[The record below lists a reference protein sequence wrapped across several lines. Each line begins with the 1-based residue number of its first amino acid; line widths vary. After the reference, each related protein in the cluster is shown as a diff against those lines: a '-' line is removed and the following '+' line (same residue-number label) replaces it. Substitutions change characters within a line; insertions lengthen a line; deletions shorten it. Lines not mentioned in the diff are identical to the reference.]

1 MSLQVLFSIIK
12 AINSTTRAE
21 TQLEW
26 TTVRNQAP
34 NRSSFDLSCTASNR
48 GKPPVTSQQPVAISG
63 SDPSTS
69 VALATT
75 NTTRKDTT
83 QNPNSNAQ
91 AEGDKCYRCGQ
102 LGHRSNQFP
111 QRGAVNLVE
120 GEEFVER
127 DEDDVDSE
135 DKDDRLTKPNDGD
148 LLSHSLVV
156 RRFLLTPRREGHSLR
171 HSIFKQD
178 AL

>member
-1 MSLQVLFSIIK
+1 MSLQVLFSVIE

-26 TTVRNQAP
+26 TIARNQAP
-34 NRSSFDLSCTASNR
+34 NRSSFDLSRTTSNR

-63 SDPSTS
+63 SGPSTS

-83 QNPNSNAQ
+83 QNPNSNAR

-102 LGHRSNQFP
+102 LGHCCNQCP

-135 DKDDRLTKPNDGD
+135 DKDDRLTKPDDGD

-171 HSIFKQD
+171 HSIFK
-178 AL
+178 